1 MMIKNSYYNTGN
13 KVKGGSMAKFPDDRG
28 EGVVEWILIV
38 ILALMVLVTIYLL
51 LKPALANLV
60 QQVLESIQ

>member
-1 MMIKNSYYNTGN
+1 
-13 KVKGGSMAKFPDDRG
+13 MAKLPDDLG

-60 QQVLESIQ
+60 QEVLESIQ

>member
-1 MMIKNSYYNTGN
+1 
-13 KVKGGSMAKFPDDRG
+13 MAKLPDDSG

-51 LKPALANLV
+51 LKPALANLI
-60 QQVLESIQ
+60 QDLLESFQS